1 MVQDMSGSTLAPR
14 CASEKGKTST
24 TAWMPKACAWR
35 GTFNFFG
42 SKSGKSGEFTPEVC
56 SSEAGVNF
64 ESSCTLLDFQVLLSL
79 FLTSSCQF
87 LTRNRSTVQPNLTIW
102 SARRSTARPGVAKL
116 GPRSAETRWDPSAG
130 QTFVTFAAGRWA
142 DKVGEEHPGA
152 APPPG
157 LLFKHGK
164 IVDV

>member
-35 GTFNFFG
+35 GTFNFLVQNRG
-42 SKSGKSGEFTPEVC
+42 
-56 SSEAGVNF
+56 NR
-64 ESSCTLLDFQVLLSL
+64 ESSHQKSVHQKLAWTLNRLAH
-79 FLTSSCQF
+79 FLTFKSFFLFFWPVPASSP
-87 LTRNRSTVQPNLTIW
+87 RTVQPFNPT
-102 SARRSTARPGVAKL
+102 SPFDQPGVQLQDLVLRSL
-116 GPRSAETRWDPSAG
+116 GREAPRLAG
-130 QTFVTFAAGRWA
+130 IPRLRSPVPFAAGRWA